1 MTVYLKL
8 RLGVAFA
15 STSLRFNSNVPDE
28 DTPRCVCILHRKRI
42 KGKLSETN
50 NPCVLEH
57 TSVFYY
63 RRRWYGYRRYYKR
76 SDPAKFDKAY
86 EMRHNPTRAEAA
98 MWDILRGQIRQK
110 FPDHIFR
117 RQYVQYGYI
126 MDFYCPT
133 LRMGIEVDGY
143 VHDDQKNYDSRRDNR
158 LASHGI
164 HVFRFS
170 NDNVLHN
177 TQAVASDLCQIIEVR
192 SRHRGYSAS
201 AVLKNTPTTQT
212 PTTAQTLQTKTNS
225 NCSIATA
232 AYGTPMAQEINTLR
246 RFRDSRM
253 EPNVILKHI
262 VILYYKISPPVARVI
277 ALSENMKAFARLC
290 LKPIIRFLKKDS

>member
-1 MTVYLKL
+1 ML
-8 RLGVAFA
+8 
-15 STSLRFNSNVPDE
+15 
-28 DTPRCVCILHRKRI
+28 
-42 KGKLSETN
+42 
-50 NPCVLEH
+50 
-57 TSVFYY
+57 YY
-63 RRRWYGYRRYYKR
+63 RRRRYYKR

-98 MWDILRGQIRQK
+98 MWDILSGQIRQK

-143 VHDDQKNYDSRRDNR
+143 VHDDQKNYDIRRDNR

-170 NDNVLHN
+170 NDNVLYN

-201 AVLKNTPTTQT
+201 EVLENTSATQTTTTAQT
-212 PTTAQTLQTKTNS
+212 PTTATTLQTKS
-225 NCSIATA
+225 ACFIATA
-232 AYGTPMAQEINTLR
+232 AYGTSLAQEIRILR

-253 EPNVILKHI
+253 EPNVILKHF

-277 ALSENMKAFARLC
+277 ALSENMKAFVRLC
-290 LKPIIRFLKKDS
+290 LKPIIRFFKRDS